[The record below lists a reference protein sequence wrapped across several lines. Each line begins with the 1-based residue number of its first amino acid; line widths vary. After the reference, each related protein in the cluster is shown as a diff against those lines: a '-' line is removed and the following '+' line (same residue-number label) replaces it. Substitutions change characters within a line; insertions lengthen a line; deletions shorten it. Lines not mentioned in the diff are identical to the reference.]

1 MTRSGMPK
9 RWIGIRS
16 CNWQQWTQYR
26 QTPSCRHAQSWALV
40 VTANLIEAANPET
53 ASVIGVLGVPST
65 RSGWLRPALL
75 NQARARWSFSLLVNR
90 SSLLAPWP
98 KPVTTSLRA

>member
-40 VTANLIEAANPET
+40 VTANLIEARQSGDRFCNR
-53 ASVIGVLGVPST
+53 
-65 RSGWLRPALL
+65 RSGRAQYALG
-75 NQARARWSFSLLVNR
+75 
-90 SSLLAPWP
+90 LAPSRFAEP
-98 KPVTTSLRA
+98 G